1 LDSDIIQEQDVPI
14 EEDDI
19 PTDAIDYDESI
30 EEDIVLAEWDK
41 DEYDEQATTEK
52 D

>member
-1 LDSDIIQEQDVPI
+1 LSEDIIQEQDVPI

-19 PTDAIDYDESI
+19 LSDDADFDEAVEEETIID
-30 EEDIVLAEWDK
+30 WDK
-41 DEYDEQATTEK
+41 DEFETDTET

>member
-1 LDSDIIQEQDVPI
+1 LSEDIIQEQDVPM

-19 PTDAIDYDESI
+19 LSDDVDF
-30 EEDIVLAEWDK
+30 EEVEEEITVEWDK
-41 DEYDEQATTEK
+41 DEFETDTET

>member
-1 LDSDIIQEQDVPI
+1 MSNIIEEGEIPI

-19 PTDAIDYDESI
+19 PTDDVDF
-30 EEDIVLAEWDK
+30 EEVEEEITVIEWDK
-41 DEYDEQATTEK
+41 DEFETDTET